1 MNEALFRAVNERVED
16 LNESFATLTDTFEV
30 VCECGDAGC
39 VAQIRIASDAYERV
53 RAGATL
59 FIVVAGHEK
68 LEIEEI
74 VDRQDAYYIV
84 RRTLRCRSGLPRNG
98 SSTLATS
105 LRARNEIRSPTV
117 AERHSRS
124 FSSG

>member
-1 MNEALFRAVNERVED
+1 MQ
-16 LNESFATLTDTFEV
+16 
-30 VCECGDAGC
+30 DAW
-39 VAQIRIASDAYERV
+39 QIRIASDAYERV

-84 RRTLRCRSGLPRNG
+84 R
-98 SSTLATS
+98 A
-105 LRARNEIRSPTV
+105 AV
-117 AERHSRS
+117 AEADCRDPSY
-124 FSSG
+124 FFAC